1 MYRWAHF
8 GLGWS
13 DVLLRSLLFQ
23 TESNAYWF
31 NVLRNMTQ
39 FIKEVYSKCTY
50 QNITLVETL
59 FLILIKP
66 SFPGVQVINSLLNL
80 MSKPQDNFLKTIK
93 VSV

>member
-1 MYRWAHF
+1 
-8 GLGWS
+8 
-13 DVLLRSLLFQ
+13 
-23 TESNAYWF
+23 
-31 NVLRNMTQ
+31 MTQ